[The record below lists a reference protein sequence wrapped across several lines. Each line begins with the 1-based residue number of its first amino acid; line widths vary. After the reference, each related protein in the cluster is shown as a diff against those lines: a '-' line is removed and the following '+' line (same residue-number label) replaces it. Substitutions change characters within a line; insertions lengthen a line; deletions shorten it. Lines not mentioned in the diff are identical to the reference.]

1 MSSSYEI
8 STEFGS
14 VLPRLDR
21 SLMVVML
28 SGWIDASA
36 AAAAAMEIIIADTNA
51 KVLLTFDA
59 DEFID
64 FRARRPTMELRDGIN
79 TRLTWS
85 TPQLLLGHDI
95 DRKPVLLLTGPEPDN
110 RWQHFADVVGGLAVE
125 LGIWRMLG
133 IGAYPIATPHT
144 RAVQVSCSSPSADLI
159 ASLPYLKSSVDV
171 PAGMEAALEHALAKR
186 HIEALG
192 LWAQVPHYVASM
204 AYPAASAALLG
215 AVCDSGEIT
224 LAMSDIRQQATL
236 QRERLDQLVR
246 ANAEHAA
253 MLSQLEREFDESH
266 SGNGTLTTG
275 FGGAPLPSGD
285 ELAAELEQ
293 FLRENQADS

>member
-1 MSSSYEI
+1 MSEPYRISS
-8 STEFGS
+8 EFES
-14 VLPRLDR
+14 VLPKLDAA
-21 SLMVVML
+21 LLVVML

-36 AAAAAMEIIIADTNA
+36 AAAAAMEMLIIDTNA
-51 KVLLTFDA
+51 KTLLTFDA

-64 FRARRPTMELRDGIN
+64 FRARRPTMELREGIN
-79 TRLTWS
+79 TKLIWS
-85 TPQLLLGHDI
+85 TPQLLLGYDI
-95 DRKPVLLLTGPEPDN
+95 DKKPVLLLTGPEPDN
-110 RWQHFADVVGGLAVE
+110 RWQHFANVVADLAVE
-125 LGIWRMLG
+125 LGVRRMLG

-144 RAVQVSCSSPSADLI
+144 RAVQVSCSSPSAKLI

-186 HIEALG
+186 DIEALG
-192 LWAQVPHYVASM
+192 LWAQVPHYVASL

-215 AVCDSGEIT
+215 AVCDSGEIS
-224 LAMSDIRQQATL
+224 LEISDIRQQAML

-246 ANAEHAA
+246 ANPEHAA

>member
-1 MSSSYEI
+1 MGDSYEI
-8 STEFGS
+8 SSEFNAT
-14 VLPRLDR
+14 LPELDA
-21 SLMVVML
+21 SLLIVML
-28 SGWIDASA
+28 TGWIDASS
-36 AAAAAMEIIIADTNA
+36 AAAAAMEMLILDTNA
-51 KVLLTFDA
+51 KTLLTFDA
-59 DEFID
+59 DAFID

-79 TRLTWS
+79 TKLTWS
-85 TPQLLLGHDI
+85 TPQLLLGYDI
-95 DRKPVLLLTGPEPDN
+95 NKKPVLLLTGPEPDN
-110 RWQHFADVVGGLAVE
+110 RWQHFADVVGELAVD
-125 LGIWRMLG
+125 LGVRRMLG

-144 RAVQVSCSSPSADLI
+144 RAVQVSCSSPSADVI

-186 HIEALG
+186 NIEALG

-215 AVCDSGEIT
+215 AICDSGGIALET
-224 LAMSDIRQQATL
+224 SGIRQQATL

-246 ANAEHAA
+246 ANPEHAA
-253 MLSQLEREFDESH
+253 MLSQLERSFDESH

-293 FLRENQADS
+293 FLRENRADS

>member
-1 MSSSYEI
+1 MGDSYTISS
-8 STEFGS
+8 EFDAT
-14 VLPRLDR
+14 LPKLNS
-21 SLMVVML
+21 SLLVVML

-36 AAAAAMEIIIADTNA
+36 AAAAAMEMLIIDTNA
-51 KVLLTFDA
+51 KTLVTFDA

-64 FRARRPTMELRDGIN
+64 YRARRPTMELRDGIN
-79 TRLTWS
+79 TKLTWS
-85 TPQLLLGHDI
+85 TPQLLLGHDVNG
-95 DRKPVLLLTGPEPDN
+95 KPVLLLTGPEPDS
-110 RWQHFADVVGGLAVE
+110 RWQHFADVVGDLALD
-125 LGIWRMLG
+125 LGVWRMLG

-144 RAVQVSCSSPSADLI
+144 RAVQVSCSSPSAAVI
-159 ASLPYLKSSVDV
+159 AALPYLKSSVDV

-186 HIEALG
+186 NIDALG

-215 AVCDSGEIT
+215 AVCDSGGLSLDT
-224 LAMSDIRQQATL
+224 SAIRQQATL

-246 ANAEHAA
+246 ANPEHAE
-253 MLSQLEREFDESH
+253 MITQLELAFDASH

-285 ELAAELEQ
+285 EIAAELEQ
-293 FLRENQADS
+293 FLREHRADS